1 MRWTLAVMFILF
13 AVLSHGVLSSIERAL
28 AQTKIDP
35 SQQRWS
41 VVGADRRVCRAAT
54 CAGMELIR
62 LVYRDGTSK
71 LYVAVP
77 TTPEIANSPLWEVP

>member
-1 MRWTLAVMFILF
+1 MRFFVISLMVVLF
-13 AVLSHGVLSSIERAL
+13 WVGVGHLVS
-28 AQTKIDP
+28 QTRIDP

-41 VVGADRRVCRAAT
+41 VIGADRRVCRAAT